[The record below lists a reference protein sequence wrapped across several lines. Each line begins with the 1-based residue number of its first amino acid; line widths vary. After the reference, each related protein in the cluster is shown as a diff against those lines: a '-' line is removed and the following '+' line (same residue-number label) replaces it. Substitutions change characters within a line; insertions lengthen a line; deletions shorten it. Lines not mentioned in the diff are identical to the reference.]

1 MVIKGQDGS
10 SAHTEFR
17 RKMRKYVD
25 IYHGVTP
32 MTFMPLAFATSGQL
46 DPVSLEFIRA
56 LCKSGDKRNAYA
68 DAVVCRKVL
77 GGMARALQRGNV
89 NLLRA
94 YMYKHAMAHKR
105 PGLAEGAPLAL
116 APAPAAPA

>member
-1 MVIKGQDGS
+1 
-10 SAHTEFR
+10 
-17 RKMRKYVD
+17 
-25 IYHGVTP
+25 
-32 MTFMPLAFATSGQL
+32 MTFMPLAFSSSGQR
-46 DPVSLEFIRA
+46 DPASLELIRA
-56 LCKSGDKRNAYA
+56 LCKSGDKRNA
-68 DAVVCRKVL
+68 DAVACRKVL

-105 PGLAEGAPLAL
+105 PGLAEDTPLAL